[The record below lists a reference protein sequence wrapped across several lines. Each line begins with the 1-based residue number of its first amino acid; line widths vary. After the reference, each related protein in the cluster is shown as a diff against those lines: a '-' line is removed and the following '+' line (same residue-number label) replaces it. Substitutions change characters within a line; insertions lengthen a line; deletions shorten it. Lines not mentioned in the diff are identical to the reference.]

1 MRLARFGFL
10 HLTMIAALATAAGCA
25 DTGGGGAAAADTTTG
40 GIDTTTA
47 NDTTTGGN
55 DGTTTD
61 DTGGGGGAAV
71 TIEEMQ
77 KEMEKLDCTAAS
89 NGFTNGPKGV
99 TIKSVVLATPVN
111 FKIDKA
117 GKLDAAYV
125 QTKGGGLWNGIYIT
139 GANGGALGKLK
150 PGAVVDITGDVTDYY
165 CATQISTK
173 TITQV
178 GDNVELP
185 VAVTLTLSQI
195 GSGAT
200 PADNEA
206 SEGVY
211 VSIENVVVSDNE
223 PKGTDGKPHGDFFVG
238 KDDKDKAVL
247 ITPGFS
253 TTFSKKGA
261 DELYR
266 ADFPIGKKF
275 KSIRGVIKYDFGA
288 YKLVPLGDGAL
299 DAE

>member
-1 MRLARFGFL
+1 MRLGRTGFV
-10 HLTMIAALATAAGCA
+10 HLAMLAALTSAIGCAETTGGTAAVDATTSGN
-25 DTGGGGAAAADTTTG
+25 DTTGGNDATTGTDTTTG
-40 GIDTTTA
+40 GDTA
-47 NDTTTGGN
+47 TGG
-55 DGTTTD
+55 T
-61 DTGGGGGAAV
+61 AV
-71 TIEEMQ
+71 TIEDMQ
-77 KEMEKLDCTAAS
+77 KEMEKVDCTAAS

-99 TIKSVVLATPVN
+99 TIKGAVLATPIN

-117 GKLDAAYV
+117 GKLDAAYI

-139 GANGGALGKLK
+139 GANGGTLGKLK
-150 PGAVVDITGDVTDYY
+150 VGDVIDLTGDVTDYY
-165 CATQISTK
+165 CATQITTK
-173 TITQV
+173 TITKV
-178 GDNVELP
+178 EGATELP

-195 GSGAT
+195 GGSAAPG
-200 PADNEA
+200 DNEA
-206 SEGVY
+206 TEGVY

-261 DELYR
+261 DELYS
-266 ADFPIGKKF
+266 ADFPVGKKF

-288 YKLVPLGDGAL
+288 YKLVPLGDAAL
-299 DAE
+299 HAE